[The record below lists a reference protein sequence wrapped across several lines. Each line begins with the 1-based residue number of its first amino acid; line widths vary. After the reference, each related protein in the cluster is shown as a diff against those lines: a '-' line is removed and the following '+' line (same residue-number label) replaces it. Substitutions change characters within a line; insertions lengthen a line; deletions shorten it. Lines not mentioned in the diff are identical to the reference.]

1 MFKVNDLK
9 PEWSAKVAANVA
21 NVEAKV
27 RAKLKR
33 EWKSSGGVDRGY
45 GRRNRRLR
53 VSETRFVNI
62 IHSFEQ
68 ISNNLNYKKKKK
80 KKFESST
87 SSLFLLKNEKIF
99 KYTEIF
105 EKSCQLTPFRR

>member
-33 EWKSSGGVDRGY
+33 EWKSSGGVDPGY
-45 GRRNRRLR
+45 GRRESATPCLR
-53 VSETRFVNI
+53 NPICKYIYIYIYT
-62 IHSFEQ
+62 HSSR
-68 ISNNLNYKKKKK
+68 ISGNLN
-80 KKFESST
+80 
-87 SSLFLLKNEKIF
+87 
-99 KYTEIF
+99 
-105 EKSCQLTPFRR
+105 

>member
-33 EWKSSGGVDRGY
+33 EWKSSGGVDPGY
-45 GRRNRRLR
+45 GRRESATPCLR
-53 VSETRFVNI
+53 NPI
-62 IHSFEQ
+62 CKYIYIHSFEQ
-68 ISNNLNYKKKKK
+68 NI
-80 KKFESST
+80 
-87 SSLFLLKNEKIF
+87 
-99 KYTEIF
+99 
-105 EKSCQLTPFRR
+105 R

>member
-1 MFKVNDLK
+1 MLSFPKSLDRHMFKVNDLK

-45 GRRNRRLR
+45 GRRNWRLR

-68 ISNNLNYKKKKK
+68 ISNNLN
-80 KKFESST
+80 
-87 SSLFLLKNEKIF
+87 
-99 KYTEIF
+99 
-105 EKSCQLTPFRR
+105 